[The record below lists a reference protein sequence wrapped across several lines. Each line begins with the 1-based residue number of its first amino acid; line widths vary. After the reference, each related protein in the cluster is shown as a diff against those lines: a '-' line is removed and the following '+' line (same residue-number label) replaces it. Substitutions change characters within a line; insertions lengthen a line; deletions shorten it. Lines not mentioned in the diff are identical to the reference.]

1 MLFFFVWV
9 MWIMLVFRVFG
20 DLFRRDDMSRVC
32 EGGLDLPRDL
42 RALPRRVHLRDLAGQ
57 LDGGA
62 EWPAGPGAS
71 GAFDSPVQNV
81 AGGGGAADEIE
92 KAKGLLDSGVITQ
105 AEFDALKAS
114 ALA

>member
-1 MLFFFVWV
+1 MGR
-9 MWIMLVFRVFG
+9 LVR
-20 DLFRRDDMSRVC
+20 
-32 EGGLDLPRDL
+32 PR
-42 RALPRRVHLRDLAGQ
+42 LAHY
-57 LDGGA
+57 
-62 EWPAGPGAS
+62 AGP
-71 GAFDSPVQNV
+71 VQKG